1 MNEKT
6 TRELVSWRLGK
17 LSDSDQLNKWVN
29 AQANV
34 QNSITSLVRHMI
46 EQFGYRDIT
55 SHDIQKTL
63 FQKSM
68 TDELKVVL
76 SALKNASSLPSEN
89 DELRNSPSPPLE
101 VQDDEATPVQS
112 EHTTKS
118 NNDDIYKMID
128 KSSF

>member
-1 MNEKT
+1 MSEKN
-6 TRELVSWRLGK
+6 TRELVSWRIGK
-17 LSDSDQLNKWVN
+17 LPDSDQLNKWVN
-29 AQANV
+29 AQGNI

-63 FQKSM
+63 FQKSIA
-68 TDELKVVL
+68 DELKLVL
-76 SALKNASSLPSEN
+76 SKLSNAPLLPEEN
-89 DELRNSPSPPLE
+89 DRLRSTSSPALE
-101 VQDDEATPVQS
+101 VEEDEAAPVKS
-112 EHTTKS
+112 EHNTKA